1 MPIVPRTRR
10 IRERSASALPS
21 SREVLVG
28 LVEVKPTPTSLG
40 DVQTISAL
48 ELVDVGVLVVTL
60 RLLENRRPLAFRE
73 LGQGGQMAPAHAA
86 ESRRCGA
93 CARAWSGSDTLAFSR
108 SRRARSITARG

>member
-1 MPIVPRTRR
+1 
-10 IRERSASALPS
+10 
-21 SREVLVG
+21 

-73 LGQGGQMAPAHAA
+73 LGQGGKWPQRTPPIAPMRGMGESLAQLRHSGFLTVTQRSVDYGPRTIEIAREWGIELTETKEMA
-86 ESRRCGA
+86 
-93 CARAWSGSDTLAFSR
+93 
-108 SRRARSITARG
+108 TA